1 MTSTPRTEAGMGE
14 RARAVTVAA
23 WMLDRPNADPDDDLA
38 LLSRQFLR
46 CIDRATSDGEWT
58 TERQPGDDE
67 ECERLGCEDRTH
79 PVHHRAATPP
89 ALDRETL
96 RAEVLRDTARRLGID
111 PGYDTYDRWAIDVLL
126 VLGEIDRAALDATP
140 LTENPGTPA
149 SCPGGDCVHG

>member
-38 LLSRQFLR
+38 ILSRQFLR

-96 RAEVLRDTARRLGID
+96 RDGYSLSFDEEYGWIVLTD
-111 PGYDTYDRWAIDVLL
+111 PEGASQIVATSTRPQWGLL
-126 VLGEIDRAALDATP
+126 FDALWPPATP
-140 LTENPGTPA
+140 LTENQEDPR
-149 SCPGGDCVHG
+149 